1 MTPWVWGAMRACEG
15 ADTARP
21 ADLARFLG
29 QIRDAG
35 ARWIDGADI
44 YANGASDALVGE
56 AFKIDRGLRDTF
68 KLIAKAGVVL
78 PGNGVET
85 QHYRNDGPYLR
96 AQLTASLKR
105 LGVEQVDLF
114 LVHRPDYLLDADETA
129 AALQA
134 MIDDGL
140 TAAVGVSNFSAW
152 QTQRLNRALG
162 RPVAADQ
169 LEFSLLALEA
179 MEDGRLDLAQMDGID
194 VFAWSPLAGGRLFNP
209 GSEAAHRVR
218 AALARIA
225 GSDEADSIAAA
236 ALAWGARHPAQPVPI
251 LGSCRAD
258 RLIRQVEM
266 MGQLE
271 MSGEDWYA
279 VLEASRGARVA

>member
-1 MTPWVWGAMRACEG
+1 MTPWAWGAMRACEG

-29 QIRDAG
+29 QIHDAG
-35 ARWIDGADI
+35 AAWIDGADI
-44 YANGASDALVGE
+44 YANGACDALVGE
-56 AFKIDRGLRDTF
+56 ALALDRGLRNRF
-68 KLIAKAGVVL
+68 KLIAKAGVVRA
-78 PGNGVET
+78 GEGVST

-96 AQLTASLKR
+96 GQLTTSLQR
-105 LGVEQVDLF
+105 LGVEQADLF

-169 LEFSLLALEA
+169 LEFSPLALEA

-218 AALARIA
+218 AALARLA
-225 GSDEADSIAAA
+225 GSDEADSIAGA
-236 ALAWGARHPAQPVPI
+236 ALAWVARHPAQPVPI

-258 RLIRQVEM
+258 RLVRQVEM